1 MARSFSVLPDSI
13 VSVDLS
19 EHNRERIN
27 YINKAYKKE
36 RQESK
41 APTFALTR

>member
-1 MARSFSVLPDSI
+1 MAQNFSTLPDGI
-13 VSVDLS
+13 VSVTPS

-27 YINKAYKKE
+27 YISKAYKKE

>member
-1 MARSFSVLPDSI
+1 MVLKISNPITDIVPISV
-13 VSVDLS
+13 
-19 EHNRERIN
+19 EKHNVERIN
-27 YINKAYKKE
+27 SIPHLYKKE